1 MTTANGSLSVA
12 ATSRIDVRVVETR
25 ADQKAFLRFERDLYA
40 DNKFWVPPLWHERKR
55 LVGFKSHPFYED
67 AESTAFLAW
76 RDGKV
81 VGRIVAIVNHAHLR
95 RYKDSVGFL
104 GFFECVDDVDVA
116 QELFNT
122 AQTDLAA
129 KGMTAARGPVHPS
142 LNYECGSLVEGFDT
156 SPTFLIPYNFQ
167 YYDRLWKACG
177 YDKVQDLFSFEAE
190 IELLSRLDPKMKF
203 VVEESAKRF
212 NCTTRPI
219 SRKNFHQ
226 DVRTFLHIY
235 NESLQQTWGYVPM
248 SESEVD
254 DQAKALK
261 WLLVPEMTSIAEIDG
276 KAVGAGFGLLNYNVP
291 IKKIGGK
298 LLPFGWLTLLRS
310 RRKINRLRLVSANVL
325 PEYQRWG
332 LGLVTL
338 ARVVPDA
345 VARGVTEAEFSWV
358 LESNNLSKNT
368 ILRGGATQSK
378 LHRIYERSLT
388 TGP

>member
-1 MTTANGSLSVA
+1 MTTANGSTSVA
-12 ATSRIDVRVVETR
+12 GTHTIDVRAVEGR
-25 ADQKAFLRFERDLYA
+25 GDQKAFLRFERDLYA
-40 DNKFWVPPLWHERKR
+40 DDPYWVPPLWHERKR
-55 LVGFKSHPFYED
+55 LLGFKSHPFYDD
-67 AESTAFLAW
+67 AESTAFLAR

-95 RYKDSVGFL
+95 RYKDGVGFL
-104 GFFECVDDVDVA
+104 GFFECIDDQQVA
-116 QELFNT
+116 EALFT
-122 AQTDLAA
+122 AAENHLAQR
-129 KGMTAARGPVHPS
+129 GMTAARGPVHPS
-142 LNYECGSLVEGFDT
+142 LNYECGSLVEGFDS
-156 SPTFLIPYNFQ
+156 SPTFMIPYNFE
-167 YYDRLWKACG
+167 YYERLWTSCG
-177 YDKVQDLFSFEAE
+177 YGKVQDLHSFEAE
-190 IELLSRLDPKMKF
+190 IELLERLDPKMKF
-203 VVEESAKRF
+203 IVDESAKRF
-212 NCTTRPI
+212 NCKTRPI

-254 DQAKALK
+254 DQAKGLK

-276 KAVGAGFGLLNYNVP
+276 RAVGAGFGLLDYNVP

-310 RRKINRLRLVSANVL
+310 RRTINRLRLVSANVL

-378 LHRIYERSLT
+378 LHRIYERPL
-388 TGP
+388 GDR